1 MSTSEL
7 GTPAQP
13 LRVAVIGSGPSG
25 FYAAEHLQ
33 SQPDLLVQVD
43 MYDRLPTPF
52 GLVRGGVAPDHQKI
66 KSVTR
71 IYDRIA
77 AHPEFRFFGNVEL
90 GRDITHDDLIAYY
103 HAVIYAVGAR
113 TDRRMG
119 IPREYLP
126 GSHSATEFV
135 GWYNAHPDF
144 RSLQFD
150 LSGERA
156 VVVGNGNV
164 AMDLARILAS
174 PLEDLAQTDIAEH
187 ALEALAES
195 RIREI
200 IVLGRRGP
208 AQAAFTTK
216 ELRELGHIAGC
227 EVVVDPAEAELD
239 ALSAAEVARA
249 PDRTRDANLE
259 VLADYAG
266 RTPSGDGRRVVLRFL
281 ASPVE
286 IIGTDRVEAIV
297 VAKNELYRGEDG
309 QLRARMT
316 DQTETIPV
324 DLVFRAIGYQGVPLP
339 GIPFDAMRGVIPNTV
354 GRITDPV
361 SGHVVGGEYVVG
373 WIKRGPQG
381 IIGTNKPDSYETVDS
396 LLEDMRAGRLDKSDV
411 PSRSVLERL
420 LRERR
425 SDFVSYE
432 DWQVIDMLEQERGQE
447 AGDRPRLKFSRVEEM
462 LGALAERKAEQGSDE
477 D

>member
-1 MSTSEL
+1 MTASPL
-7 GTPAQP
+7 GTDQQP

-33 SQPDLLVQVD
+33 NQKDLVVQVD

-71 IYDRIA
+71 VYDKIA

-90 GRDITHDDLIAYY
+90 GRDLTHADLSAYY
-103 HAVIYAVGAR
+103 HAIIYAVGAR

-144 RSLQFD
+144 RSLSFD

-174 PLEDLAQTDIAEH
+174 PPDALATTDIAEH
-187 ALEALAES
+187 ALEALSGS

-216 ELRELGHIAGC
+216 ELRELGHIPGC
-227 EVVVDPAEAELD
+227 DVVVDPAETELD
-239 ALSAAEVARA
+239 PLSAHQVARA
-249 PDRTRDANLE
+249 PDRTRDANIE
-259 VLADYAG
+259 VLGTYAASPPTG
-266 RTPSGDGRRVVLRFL
+266 APRRVVLRFL
-281 ASPVE
+281 MSPVE
-286 IIGTDRVEAIV
+286 IIGTDRVEGLV
-297 VAKNELYRGEDG
+297 VARNELYRGEDG
-309 QLRARMT
+309 QLRARIT
-316 DQTETIPV
+316 DETETIPV

-339 GIPFDAMRGVIPNTV
+339 GVPFDAMHGVIPNV
-354 GRITDPV
+354 QGRIVDPV
-361 SGHVVGGEYVVG
+361 AGRVVAGEYVVG
-373 WIKRGPQG
+373 WIKRGPTG
-381 IIGTNKPDSYETVDS
+381 IIGTNKPDSQETVEM
-396 LLEDMRAGRLDKSDV
+396 LLDDLREGRLAKPDV

-425 SDFVSYE
+425 ADFVSYE
-432 DWQVIDMLEQERGQE
+432 DWQVIDLLEQERGQL
-447 AGDRPRLKFSRVEEM
+447 GQRPRLKFSRVEEM
-462 LGALAERKAEQGSDE
+462 LRALEERKGQQLGA
-477 D
+477 